1 MSARVW
7 SSTPLWQIIDN
18 GVMRPAKAKS
28 YVLDQSHRPLP
39 PSGWQSLHFG
49 KLDKPVTM
57 REVLADYAQFDSKKD
72 YSLSYG
78 PGTGT
83 QLAKAQISQYNSV
96 AWNEQIM
103 NPGSGNLNIF
113 SGRPMEIFNSEETA
127 GLSGDV
133 TTVIVTIKA
142 MVAKIQS
149 LKLNEND
156 TTKLI
161 NDVYDKYLQPLITKF
176 PSLKDPD
183 TGVDIKDI
191 SYLLT
196 LAPPA
201 SNANPNVVPVQL
213 SKTTFT
219 GSPPPVPA
227 FPSGAATTTLPATHM
242 DSANPPPLPAWPL
255 PPQVPVFPDHLVE
268 APKVPDYPEY
278 LKTSTPVGYGSM
290 IPPPNIIRGIPG
302 GPSSASSRG
311 TASNVT
317 PAQSRASDQTQFPTR
332 DYSELPTPLTSVRP
346 PPLPKNPPVIKKPQ
360 IIKSLNF
367 LEDAMKER
375 RSQIEPETPPTPD
388 IRRAQLAEKLGITNA
403 NLAAATAKND
413 LGDEHKLARRAKKK
427 YANTSKELSLDKPEY
442 SEIKDK
448 NEPRR
453 KLLAT
458 ALDLGIDVKAKDNST
473 VIQNKIQKYYDELAV
488 KKEQARKEKEED
500 ERKTRTP
507 YKRKK

>member
-133 TTVIVTIKA
+133 TSVIVTIKA

-161 NDVYDKYLQPLITKF
+161 NDVYDKYLAPLITKF

-227 FPSGAATTTLPATHM
+227 FPSGASVSTLGSSFMSSGAPPIPPYFPTPIDGPTASSLPLLPVNPRVIRQPNFSSPAPSTAAVT
-242 DSANPPPLPAWPL
+242 DQEYLAEQLAKRFAQAEPELTPARVIQQQHDIAKAIRDEPSG
-255 PPQVPVFPDHLVE
+255 VEGKRE
-268 APKVPDYPEY
+268 AP
-278 LKTSTPVGYGSM
+278 
-290 IPPPNIIRGIPG
+290 
-302 GPSSASSRG
+302 
-311 TASNVT
+311 
-317 PAQSRASDQTQFPTR
+317 
-332 DYSELPTPLTSVRP
+332 
-346 PPLPKNPPVIKKPQ
+346 
-360 IIKSLNF
+360 
-367 LEDAMKER
+367 
-375 RSQIEPETPPTPD
+375 
-388 IRRAQLAEKLGITNA
+388 QL
-403 NLAAATAKND
+403 TAKEIETRR
-413 LGDEHKLARRAKKK
+413 LEALKDEAKKLSV
-427 YANTSKELSLDKPEY
+427 YNSKDS
-442 SEIKDK
+442 SETRQKKVD
-448 NEPRR
+448 R
-453 KLLAT
+453 
-458 ALDLGIDVKAKDNST
+458 VKAGLSALKG
-473 VIQNKIQKYYDELAV
+473 
-488 KKEQARKEKEED
+488 KK
-500 ERKTRTP
+500 
-507 YKRKK
+507 KRS